1 MDKHTEL
8 QAKIY
13 DMLEYY
19 LLNYDFS
26 SKEDVL
32 FLIDKD
38 LLPNKDEDYLGVK
51 AGLKNRVMDLS
62 YAEILELK
70 KIFNLVN

>member
-38 LLPNKDEDYLGVK
+38 LLPNKDEDYLEVK